1 MDTVSTIDHKKVL
14 SESERM
20 RNIPGAYDISLNN
33 EASFISS
40 LSSNFLYLLYVSFLK
55 LSTKTNNNQ
64 CENFLLAYNA
74 VISLLF
80 DDIGEQH
87 SFLPP
92 RPQDPTARKQRAD
105 NAQWGNAL
113 RDDFS
118 GGGRGDSGGGGR
130 GGGGGGRSGGRG
142 GSSGGRSYSR

>member
-1 MDTVSTIDHKKVL
+1 MKPHL
-14 SESERM
+14 S
-20 RNIPGAYDISLNN
+20 
-33 EASFISS
+33 
-40 LSSNFLYLLYVSFLK
+40 YLLLIHFLINRILEFVLK
-55 LSTKTNNNQ
+55 LS
-64 CENFLLAYNA
+64 LYNPTT
-74 VISLLF
+74 IILNTSYRITLLLF
-80 DDIGEQH
+80 DNSGEQH

-118 GGGRGDSGGGGR
+118 GGGRGGGGR
-130 GGGGGGRSGGRG
+130 GGGGGGRGGGRGG